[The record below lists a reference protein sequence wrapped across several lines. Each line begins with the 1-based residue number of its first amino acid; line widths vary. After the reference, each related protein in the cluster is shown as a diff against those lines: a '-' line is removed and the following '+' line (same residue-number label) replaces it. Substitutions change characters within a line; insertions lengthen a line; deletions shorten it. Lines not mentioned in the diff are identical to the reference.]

1 MFNIGLVILG
11 QHSVLTAA
19 TFRCWSRIKFLG
31 LKQETV
37 KYGKPRVARPPVEG
51 ANGPVQMQRYSR
63 DVLVS
68 SLSSGSCKGPPWK
81 HWEEKEKQEGVERWG
96 EGQKKADGRL
106 HNTSTQ
112 GEQVT
117 NGLVTNCH
125 VVSHGERISFFCWQ
139 YSQEPNILATEKYE
153 LGKRLT
159 GSLRKEKLSGNLS

>member
-19 TFRCWSRIKFLG
+19 TFRCWSKIKFLG

-125 VVSHGERISFFCWQ
+125 VVSHGERISFFAGNTARSLISWQ
-139 YSQEPNILATEKYE
+139 LRNM
-153 LGKRLT
+153 
-159 GSLRKEKLSGNLS
+159 SLERGLQAV